1 MERLRTLGTVVWLRS
16 GLGVALER
24 ARRAGARP
32 MLDGR
37 SLEDLEALYRERE
50 PYYRQAHLTI
60 DTGGIGLDQ
69 VVRRTLSTLRRMHA
83 VRA

>member
-1 MERLRTLGTVVWLRS
+1 
-16 GLGVALER
+16 
-24 ARRAGARP
+24 

-60 DTGGIGLDQ
+60 DTGGIGVDQ